1 MKNKRSAKQYTNP
14 QGFSLL
20 VAFDFS
26 PYSIQAL
33 RAARSILGQKPGRI
47 VVLHVIDRDF
57 VEKCVRNRL
66 AAESHIKET
75 LFRQA
80 KAKLQNFL
88 RKEGMDGGEVEKVV
102 CEGTPFIEI
111 NKKVGFRLL
120 TKFGEKGVINLGKLV
135 PIAGGIIG
143 GSVDSISTWGVG
155 VAARK
160 TFVGTA
166 PGDTPSEAGVV
177 G

>member
-1 MKNKRSAKQYTNP
+1 M
-14 QGFSLL
+14 
-20 VAFDFS
+20 AFDFS

-88 RKEGMDGGEVEKVV
+88 RKEGMDGGDMEKVV

-111 NKKVGFRLL
+111 NKKAL
-120 TKFGEKGVINLGKLV
+120 ESGVDMVVLGNRGNSGD
-135 PIAGGIIG
+135 IGIIFF
-143 GSVDSISTWGVG
+143 GS
-155 VAARK
+155 
-160 TFVGTA
+160 TA
-166 PGDTPSEAGVV
+166 ERVLRFMKRPVLCVPMVKDQD
-177 G
+177 

>member
-1 MKNKRSAKQYTNP
+1 MKNKRSAKQYTNS
-14 QGFSLL
+14 QRFSLL

-33 RAARSILGQKPGRI
+33 RTARSILGQKPGRI

-57 VEKCVRNRL
+57 VEKCVRSRL
-66 AAESHIKET
+66 ATESHIKET

-88 RKEGMDGGEVEKVV
+88 RKEGMDGGDVEKVV

-111 NKKVGFRLL
+111 NKKALESGVDMVVLGNRGSSGDIETIF
-120 TKFGEKGVINLGKLV
+120 FGSTAERVLRFMKRPVLCV
-135 PIAGGIIG
+135 PMAE
-143 GSVDSISTWGVG
+143 DQ
-155 VAARK
+155 
-160 TFVGTA
+160 
-166 PGDTPSEAGVV
+166 D
-177 G
+177 

>member
-88 RKEGMDGGEVEKVV
+88 RKEGMDGGDVEKVV

-111 NKKVGFRLL
+111 NKKALESGVDMVVLGNRGSSGDIETIF
-120 TKFGEKGVINLGKLV
+120 FGSTAERVLRFMKRPVLCV
-135 PIAGGIIG
+135 PMAE
-143 GSVDSISTWGVG
+143 DQ
-155 VAARK
+155 
-160 TFVGTA
+160 
-166 PGDTPSEAGVV
+166 D
-177 G
+177 